1 MNESSV
7 IDFAVMA
14 RLAECDESF
23 VQKARFRFVHNIS
36 SAASTTQT
44 FDIVS
49 SSELESEWF
58 PDFVSAE
65 WKTPEP
71 HGVGSLRIYRLKFMT
86 ILEEFLVWDRGHRLV
101 FRLNECSLP
110 ILHRFLESYIIT
122 PGSRGGSNLRWEV
135 CYEPRP
141 SLKFLHPFI
150 RPFFA
155 RDFRRA
161 ARQLQALLDR
171 EANKKG

>member
-1 MNESSV
+1 
-7 IDFAVMA
+7 MA
-14 RLAECDESF
+14 ALEECDECF
-23 VQKARFRFVHNIS
+23 IEKARYRFVNEIS
-36 SAASTTQT
+36 SEASITQT
-44 FDIVS
+44 FDVVS
-49 SSELESEWF
+49 GSDLESEWF

-71 HGVGSLRIYRLKFMT
+71 HGVGSIRIYRLKFMT

-110 ILHRFLESYIIT
+110 ILRRFLENYVIS
-122 PGSRGGSNLRWEV
+122 PRPDGGSHLRWEV

-141 SLKFLHPFI
+141 SLRFLHPFI
-150 RPFFA
+150 RPFFE
-155 RDFRRA
+155 RDFRKA

-171 EANKKG
+171 EGKRERRIS